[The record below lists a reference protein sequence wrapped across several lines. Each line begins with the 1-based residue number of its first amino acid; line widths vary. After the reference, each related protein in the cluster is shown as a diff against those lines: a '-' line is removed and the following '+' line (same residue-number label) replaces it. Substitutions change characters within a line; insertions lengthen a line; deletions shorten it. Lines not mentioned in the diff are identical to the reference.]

1 MNTPEKD
8 CIHRGWIA
16 ALALIAVL
24 TAVSFIPPQ
33 SLGGVKLRRANILS
47 DLVAFDDAVA
57 AAEEPA
63 LFDEE
68 DFHVDMEQVAERI
81 EAERIEADSAPRPVQ
96 ITFEWTLA
104 PDSVRRMPVVP
115 DSARLNPT
123 LVEIEDFG
131 TPDSSRLRAFYDT
144 LLCARR
150 PVRIAVLGDSFIE
163 GDILTADLRERLQ
176 QAYGGGGA
184 GFAPMASP
192 LTGYRRTVRTRS
204 TEWTAYNLMQR
215 RTTPESLRG
224 DYYVSGWLCRPANGA
239 AVRWEGSDFRRRID
253 RCGTA
258 RLLFISRDTSRL
270 TLTLNDSLQRRFE
283 IPASNQVRQIVVK
296 APISSLA
303 LRIDRGAEGF
313 TGYGAQFE
321 DVQGVTIDNYS
332 IRSNNGQAIFG
343 TNPSIDAQIA
353 AMTPYDLIILQYG
366 LNIMQEGVTNYS
378 AYASR
383 IEKLIVFVRECFPD
397 AAILVLSTSDR
408 SVKSEK
414 GFAPMASAPAMVG
427 WQRRAAQNTGAAF
440 WSTYDAMRAAGG
452 MERFVANGW
461 AGKDYTHINYGGGRQ
476 VAFALVDAINA
487 CVNEARQEQ
496 LQVEQPE
503 PVLDSLAIQAL
514 DRSMRTGPSMQTD
527 RPLTEPFTAPR

>member
-81 EAERIEADSAPRPVQ
+81 QAERIEADSAPRPVQ

-192 LTGYRRTVRTRS
+192 LTAFRRTIKTQS
-204 TEWTAYNLMQR
+204 KGWTSYNIMQR
-215 RTTPESLRG
+215 KAAPQNLRENF
-224 DYYVSGWLCRPANGA
+224 YVSGWVCQPAAGA
-239 AVRWEGSDFRRRID
+239 STRWENSDY
-253 RCGTA
+253 TA
-258 RLLFISRDTSRL
+258 PHVR
-270 TLTLNDSLQRRFE
+270 SLSFKVL
-283 IPASNQVRQIVVK
+283 SGN
-296 APISSLA
+296 
-303 LRIDRGAEGF
+303 EGF
-313 TGYGAQFE
+313 IGYGAVFE
-321 DVQGVTIDNYS
+321 ADGVVVDNYS
-332 IRSNNGQAIFG
+332 VRSNNGQAMFW
-343 TNPSIDAQIA
+343 TNPSVNAQ
-353 AMTPYDLIILQYG
+353 MNDLLGYDLVILQYG
-366 LNIMQEGVTNYS
+366 LNIMQTGVSNYTNY
-378 AYASR
+378 AGQ
-383 IEKLIVFVRECFPD
+383 IEKMVAYVRQCFPT
-397 AAILVLSTSDR
+397 AAVLVLGVSDR
-408 SVKSEK
+408 SVKTDA
-414 GFAPMASAPAMVG
+414 GFEPMDAIPHMLG
-427 WQRRAAQNTGAAF
+427 YQRGAAENTGAAF
-440 WSTYDAMRAAGG
+440 WPTCDAMRSLGG
-452 MERFVANGW
+452 MEQFVANGW
-461 AGKDYTHINYGGGRQ
+461 AGKDFTHINYAGGRR
-476 VAFALVDAINA
+476 VAWSLFDALNA
-487 CVNEARQEQ
+487 GANRAYTEAEAARIRRQAEQ
-496 LQVEQPE
+496 A
-503 PVLDSLAIQAL
+503 VLDSLRRRRIERDLIPGIPPETLNA
-514 DRSMRTGPSMQTD
+514 
-527 RPLTEPFTAPR
+527 PLK

>member
-163 GDILTADLRERLQ
+163 GDILTADLREKLQ
-176 QAYGGGGA
+176 Q
-184 GFAPMASP
+184 
-192 LTGYRRTVRTRS
+192 
-204 TEWTAYNLMQR
+204 
-215 RTTPESLRG
+215 SL
-224 DYYVSGWLCRPANGA
+224 
-239 AVRWEGSDFRRRID
+239 SD
-253 RCGTA
+253 
-258 RLLFISRDTSRL
+258 S
-270 TLTLNDSLQRRFE
+270 
-283 IPASNQVRQIVVK
+283 
-296 APISSLA
+296 
-303 LRIDRGAEGF
+303 
-313 TGYGAQFE
+313 
-321 DVQGVTIDNYS
+321 
-332 IRSNNGQAIFG
+332 
-343 TNPSIDAQIA
+343 
-353 AMTPYDLIILQYG
+353 
-366 LNIMQEGVTNYS
+366 
-378 AYASR
+378 
-383 IEKLIVFVRECFPD
+383 
-397 AAILVLSTSDR
+397 
-408 SVKSEK
+408 
-414 GFAPMASAPAMVG
+414 
-427 WQRRAAQNTGAAF
+427 
-440 WSTYDAMRAAGG
+440 
-452 MERFVANGW
+452 
-461 AGKDYTHINYGGGRQ
+461 H
-476 VAFALVDAINA
+476 
-487 CVNEARQEQ
+487 
-496 LQVEQPE
+496 
-503 PVLDSLAIQAL
+503 
-514 DRSMRTGPSMQTD
+514 
-527 RPLTEPFTAPR
+527 